1 MNEGHPADGNEGM
14 FSTFF
19 RKLKGK
25 GRREEDVTEEG
36 IMDMVNEGHE
46 QGVLKEN
53 EAEMINNIFE
63 FSEKQAQDVMTHR
76 KSIVAIDC
84 RCTIQEA
91 YDCAMEENF
100 SRYPVYDGDI
110 DNIIGIFHI
119 RDLFKL
125 YVDEKQRGKR
135 LVDEK
140 DRIMFE
146 PYCIPETRNISSL
159 FKEMQSK
166 KVHIAVVVDEY
177 GQTAGIITMEDILEE
192 IVGNILDEYDEEEE
206 NVIRQQD
213 GSYIMSGQTTLED
226 IEEMFEIEFQCD
238 DIDTLNGYLIYKL
251 GKIPDNNQQF
261 ETTHQGYSFKI
272 LDVANKM
279 INKVLVR
286 QLPEEEL
293 KTEAEEKEED

>member
-19 RKLKGK
+19 KKLKGK

-53 EAEMINNIFE
+53 EAEMINNIIE
-63 FSEKQAQDVMTHR
+63 FSEKQEQDLMTQI

-119 RDLFKL
+119 RDLFKV

-146 PYCIPETRNISSL
+146 PYCIPETRNISPL

-206 NVIRQQD
+206 TVIRQQD

-251 GKIPDNNQQF
+251 GKIPDNNEQF

-272 LDVANKM
+272 LDVENKM

-293 KTEAEEKEED
+293 KPEVEQKEED